1 MPKSAP
7 KPHRWDAILS
17 RLPADRSLVGAE
29 VGVWQGRL
37 SERLLAAR
45 PRLRLW
51 MVDRWL
57 APPESDSYYAS
68 GAQMARHPQRTFD
81 LAHMEAER
89 RTAPW
94 FDRRFILHMESV
106 AAADRFKVGSLD
118 FVFLDGDHSYD
129 GVTRDLRAWAGK
141 VRPGGL
147 LCGHDYGRPDQ
158 GAVQAAVKTHLGP
171 WAYRVET
178 GDEWTWFYEVRE

>member
-1 MPKSAP
+1 MPRSEPRA
-7 KPHRWDAILS
+7 HRWDAILS
-17 RLPADRSLVGAE
+17 RLPADRALVGAE

-45 PRLRLW
+45 PRLRLY

-57 APPESDSYYAS
+57 APPPEDSYYAS

-81 LAHMEAER
+81 LARMEAER

-94 FDRRFILHMESV
+94 VERRCILHMDSV
-106 AAADRFKVGSLD
+106 TAAGCVADGSLD
-118 FVFLDGDHSYD
+118 FAFLDGDHSYD
-129 GVTRDLRAWAGK
+129 GVTRDLRAWAPK

-158 GAVQAAVKTHLGP
+158 GAVQAAVTAFLGP
-171 WAYRVET
+171 WAYRVER
-178 GDEWTWFYEVRE
+178 GEEWTWFYEVKA